1 MYVHLDKTCSAGSDD
16 KCYYGCMLYMDAC
29 VQGGQ
34 EQEWAWGI
42 IILVQAPQNILT
54 QP

>member
-1 MYVHLDKTCSAGSDD
+1 MTNAIMDA
-16 KCYYGCMLYMDAC
+16 CYNMDAC

-34 EQEWAWGI
+34 EQEWARGI
-42 IILVQAPQNILT
+42 IIWVQVPQNILT